1 MWASTSLRALLAGL
15 LIVSAVLFAVGSTLE
30 RHQHKSESTVA
41 THQEGSGKSSG
52 ESGGE
57 SGTTAAH
64 SETHRETG
72 VTLLGINTESLALE
86 IAAIVASLVL
96 AAAAWLLR
104 QRLVLLAIIA
114 FALVFAAG
122 DGRELVHQI
131 NDSHAG
137 IAVIAAVLIVL
148 HLAVAGTAAMLLG
161 RRTGGAVAVPD
172 AAS

>member
-1 MWASTSLRALLAGL
+1 
-15 LIVSAVLFAVGSTLE
+15 
-30 RHQHKSESTVA
+30 
-41 THQEGSGKSSG
+41 
-52 ESGGE
+52 
-57 SGTTAAH
+57 
-64 SETHRETG
+64 

-161 RRTGGAVAVPD
+161 PRTGGAVAVPD